1 MKKLFLIVAALFAAV
16 SFNACSDDDDNN
28 VDWSQLYGTWQ
39 EVRSYGYALENG
51 QKVDEWDETLEEE
64 SLYSFNK
71 NGGGSYHNPVVDRD
85 IHYTQNGNRLQL
97 TYTGMGETFSRTWT
111 IEELTDT
118 RMVATEYS
126 SVTLE
131 GGVIYEEYDT
141 MVFKR
146 VN

>member
-28 VDWSQLYGTWQ
+28 VDLNQLYGTWQ

-51 QKVDEWDETLEEE
+51 KKVDTWDEDEADDN
-64 SLYSFNK
+64 LYYTFYE
-71 NGGGSYHNPVVDRD
+71 NGRACYSASSHD
-85 IHYTQNGNRLQL
+85 IHYTQSGNKLVLTFTNGR
-97 TYTGMGETFSRTWT
+97 ETFTCTWT
-111 IEELTDT
+111 IEELTAT
-118 RMVATEYS
+118 QMVATEYS
-126 SVTLE
+126 SGSE
-131 GGVIYEEYDT
+131 DGMFIEEYDT